1 MPKDELEWIT
11 QKCKTNMN
19 HLIDVIEISVKEN
32 GMEDRANELP
42 SMEKDQIVYTF
53 LAITG
58 LSEERIGAVEN
69 QIGWAIGIQAP
80 ELQYHPT
87 PGNYHQRSCM
97 RLTHYYKMAL
107 NKRGIRCRIDEEGR
121 KSRKGKVS
129 KRRKEIREFE
139 KEQ

>member
-1 MPKDELEWIT
+1 MRPDLEWIT

-19 HLIDVIEISVKEN
+19 HLLDVIEISVKEN

-42 SMEKDQIVYTF
+42 SMEKEQIAYTF

-58 LSEERIGAVEN
+58 HSEEYIGAVKN
-69 QIGWAIGIQAP
+69 QIGWAIGTQAP
-80 ELQYHPT
+80 ELQYHPA
-87 PGNYHQRSCM
+87 PGKNHQRSCM

-107 NKRGIRCRIDEEGR
+107 NKRGIRVRIDEEGR
-121 KSRKGKVS
+121 KKRKGNVC